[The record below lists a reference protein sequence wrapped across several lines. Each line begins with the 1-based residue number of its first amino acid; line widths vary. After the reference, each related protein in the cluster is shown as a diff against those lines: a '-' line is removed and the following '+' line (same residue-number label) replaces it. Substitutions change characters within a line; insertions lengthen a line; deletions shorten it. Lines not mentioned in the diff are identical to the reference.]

1 MNAAELAQKMKAFP
15 GQWASGR
22 LLADPHRQL
31 ERVLEVWRAAAA
43 GRVLPS
49 YRALGAAR
57 FKAIRRN
64 NDGHQIEAVG
74 AKLREMM
81 PWIGKN
87 KLVDKARN

>member
-1 MNAAELAQKMKAFP
+1 LPN
-15 GQWASGR
+15 ASGGNGGSFVIETTFIEECETD
-22 LLADPHRQL
+22 LFGEQVFLCGGL
-31 ERVLEVWRAAAA
+31 VELIRA
-43 GRVLPS
+43 
-49 YRALGAAR
+49 GAAR

-64 NDGHQIEAVG
+64 NDNHQIEAVG